1 MSAQTW
7 FTRRTFHH
15 SRFEDL
21 GALVEAKARAGATI
35 AACIP
40 ALNEAGT
47 IGPIVSAIREQ
58 LAEAHPL
65 VDEIVVMD
73 SLSEDDTVRIAEEAG
88 ATVHQDSEIL
98 PGLEPGSGK
107 GEAMWKSLFVLKS
120 DLIAWL
126 DADIENFHPRFVY
139 GTVAPLLLDPDIAYV
154 KAFYDRPIRH
164 GNEFRP
170 AEGGRVTE
178 LLARP
183 LLNMFWP
190 ELAAVIQPLS
200 GEYAGRRSVL
210 ESIPFFTGYGI
221 ELGMLVDLYEKRGI
235 EAIAQV
241 DLDIRV
247 HRNQPLRSLSQMS
260 FAILQAALH
269 RLETSGRVRLRDE
282 PETLYRQ
289 LRKEGHDY
297 ALESRD
303 IRILERPPAATMP
316 EYASR

>member
-1 MSAQTW
+1 M
-7 FTRRTFHH
+7 
-15 SRFEDL
+15 
-21 GALVEAKARAGATI
+21 EAKSRTDASI

-47 IGPIVSAIREQ
+47 IGPIVESIRRH
-58 LAEAHPL
+58 LVDGHAL

-73 SLSEDDTVRIAEEAG
+73 SMSEDDTVRIAEDAG
-88 ATVHQDSEIL
+88 ATVYQDAEIL
-98 PGLEPGSGK
+98 PGLEPASGK

-139 GTVAPLLLDPDIAYV
+139 GPLAPLLLDRDISYV
-154 KAFYDRPIRH
+154 KAFYDRPMRH
-164 GNEFRP
+164 GNDFRP

-190 ELAAVIQPLS
+190 ELAALIQPLS
-200 GEYAGRRSVL
+200 GEYAGRREAL
-210 ESIPFFTGYGI
+210 ESIPFFTGYGV
-221 ELGMLVDLYEKRGI
+221 ELGMLIALYEQRGI

-247 HRNQPLRSLSQMS
+247 HRNQPLHALSQMS
-260 FAILQAALH
+260 FAILQTAL
-269 RLETSGRVRLRDE
+269 RFLDASDRVHVRDA

-297 ALESRD
+297 ALETRD
-303 IRILERPPAATMP
+303 IHIVERPPAASLP
-316 EYASR
+316 EYGSR